1 MASVRDS
8 RLEQPGAGAASG
20 GRKVFDGPAVT
31 GSLWRE
37 REAGR
42 VQPQWG
48 GQTPPACLVC
58 GSARWRAEYPVAMPW
73 LLRCRSCGFQ
83 RVWPQPGREELAAVY
98 GPQYYQQFGCDGALE
113 PVYRRMKQVWADRL
127 LRQIERYVAPG
138 RLLDIGSALGDM
150 LAAATRRGW
159 KAVGLEPNP
168 FAVERSAAIVPDAEV
183 LCVTLEEFSVCP
195 PGATGGGRRGMTEPR
210 AFQSAMVTE
219 TAFDAVTCLE
229 VIEHLS
235 DPVAALGRLYELV
248 RPGGVVAITTP
259 DAASLHARLSGRRW
273 VHYHRD
279 HLWYFDRRSLEVLAR
294 RVGLDV
300 IFCGRAWKRFHLRYI
315 GAILGRYSGSAWVR
329 AVGKVLFRGLPA
341 VVAHRLLPP
350 LPEGLLLL
358 ARRPLPG
365 EVLA

>member
-8 RLEQPGAGAASG
+8 RMAQPGARAANRDVKALDSPTEADVLG
-20 GRKVFDGPAVT
+20 HA
-31 GSLWRE
+31 
-37 REAGR
+37 REARGPCLER
-42 VQPQWG
+42 K
-48 GQTPPACLVC
+48 GQIPPACLVC
-58 GSARWRAEYPVAMPW
+58 GSARWRAEYPAALPW

-98 GPQYYQQFGCDGALE
+98 GPQYYQQFGCEGALE

-138 RLLDIGSALGDM
+138 RLLDVGSALGDV
-150 LAAATRRGW
+150 LAAAMRRGW
-159 KAVGLEPNP
+159 KAVGVEPNQ
-168 FAVERSAAIVPDAEV
+168 FAVERSVATVPDAEV
-183 LCVTLEEFSVCP
+183 LCATLEELSVCP
-195 PGATGGGRRGMTEPR
+195 PRATGEGRRGMAEPC

-219 TAFDAVTCLE
+219 NAFDAVTCLE

-248 RPGGVVAITTP
+248 RPEGVVAITTP

-279 HLWYFDRRSLEVLAR
+279 HLWYFDRRSLELLAR

-300 IFCGRAWKRFHLRYI
+300 LFCGRAWKRFHLRYI
-315 GAILGRYSGSAWVR
+315 GAILKRYSGSAWVR

-358 ARRPLPG
+358 ARRPVSG